1 MQIKDIMFKK
11 NKSNSGSTSETT
23 VMKPA
28 SALEAPVKE
37 KSRPSLWKSVLV
49 GGVPGIVIGAMSHN
63 TAGMVS
69 GLINPISEAPTP
81 VEGDSDAVVTPAAQV
96 LESHSVSD
104 GMSFSEAFAT
114 ARAEVGP
121 GGAFVWHGRVYGTF
135 RADDPEWIEM
145 TQEQR
150 AEYADYVVSQVHAAP
165 YTPSEDEPEIIE
177 IPEDYSGE
185 IPDDEVSLEE
195 VREELADEDADV
207 HILGVE
213 IPDTEEPEEE
223 PVAEDEED
231 GADAVFAD
239 TDGDGEVDLVLIED
253 TPDAD
258 VL

>member
-11 NKSNSGSTSETT
+11 NKSNTESASETT
-23 VMKPA
+23 VMKPSPA
-28 SALEAPVKE
+28 PEAPVKA
-37 KSRPSLWKSVLV
+37 KSSPSLWKSVLV
-49 GGVPGIVIGAMSHN
+49 GGIPGILIGAMSRN

-69 GLINPISEAPTP
+69 GLIDPISETP
-81 VEGDSDAVVTPAAQV
+81 ATVEGDSDAVNTPDAQV

-145 TQEQR
+145 TPEQR

-177 IPEDYSGE
+177 IP
-185 IPDDEVSLEE
+185 DDEVSVEE
-195 VREELADEDADV
+195 VTEELDDEDADV
-207 HILGVE
+207 HIVGVE
-213 IPDTEEPEEE
+213 IPDTEEPAEQ

-231 GADAVFAD
+231 GNDAVFAD
-239 TDGDGEVDLVLIED
+239 TDGDGEVDLVLIDD